1 MSQIRVGVGC
11 QDTERGY
18 RSCSCTLQY
27 ITSHYVQVWG
37 VRTQREAVA
46 TALEHYLTLRHI
58 TCRCGV
64 SGHRGRLSQLLVYI
78 TLHYV
83 TLRAGVECQDTE
95 RGYRC
100 GSCPAGLT
108 GDGRRGGCRPL
119 LPSCADRPCFPGVEC
134 RDTAS
139 GARCGPCPAGY
150 TGNGTHCEDIDEVRT
165 ERVVIFVLGLLP
177 THLLRY
183 SPS

>member
-1 MSQIRVGVGC
+1 MVC
-11 QDTERGY
+11 
-18 RSCSCTLQY
+18 
-27 ITSHYVQVWG
+27 
-37 VRTQREAVA
+37 
-46 TALEHYLTLRHI
+46 
-58 TCRCGV
+58 
-64 SGHRGRLSQLLVYI
+64 I

-83 TLRAGVECQDTE
+83 TSRAGVECQDTD

-165 ERVVIFVLGLLP
+165 ERVVIFVLALLP
-177 THLLRY
+177 PPPPPSYCGTHPANSVTLLTNSVY
-183 SPS
+183 KNTVKFCTEKVELEEEEEEEKSPPST